1 MRSSYVGVE
10 IGASK
15 HQIALGDTEGNLLK
29 QKAGKVMLEEGAEG
43 ILAWMRQHIPSM
55 ISEAHANG
63 YEVKGIGIGF
73 GGIVESDTGCVMA
86 SVQVRGWENFGVRKN
101 PRYHV
106 AQRESQLNS
115 SGMRLCLLIFI
126 ASSLCLMAQ
135 EGTSLADAAKK
146 ARDGK
151 AKSKVVINEENF
163 VSNRGPLPDLNL
175 DGLDNSDDVFKAIDK
190 YRLTHSKQETEQV
203 VHDWYDRYDAMLEHA
218 IQQNFDIVAQAQDRA
233 TYPTRYPDDY
243 KRYAEQ
249 RGVEVRSAIQDE
261 RLMRKNNL
269 LTARIQQ
276 GFQKIRNSLWGMGVR
291 YDWMKIRFGNGNG
304 SW

>member
-1 MRSSYVGVE
+1 MGSIVRYQVND
-10 IGASK
+10 I
-15 HQIALGDTEGNLLK
+15 QP
-29 QKAGKVMLEEGAEG
+29 
-43 ILAWMRQHIPSM
+43 IP
-55 ISEAHANG
+55 
-63 YEVKGIGIGF
+63 K
-73 GGIVESDTGCVMA
+73 
-86 SVQVRGWENFGVRKN
+86 WENFGFWKSRRCYSEKRK
-101 PRYHV
+101 
-106 AQRESQLNS
+106 SQVNFS
-115 SGMRLCLLIFI
+115 VMRLCLLIVI

-135 EGTSLADAAKK
+135 EGTPSLADAAKK

-163 VSNRGPLPDLNL
+163 VTNRGPLPDLNL

-249 RGVEVRSAIQDE
+249 RGIEVRSAIQDE

-276 GFQKIRNSLWGMGVR
+276 GFQKIRNSLLGMGLR
-291 YDWMKIRFGNGNG
+291 YEWMKIRFGNGNG